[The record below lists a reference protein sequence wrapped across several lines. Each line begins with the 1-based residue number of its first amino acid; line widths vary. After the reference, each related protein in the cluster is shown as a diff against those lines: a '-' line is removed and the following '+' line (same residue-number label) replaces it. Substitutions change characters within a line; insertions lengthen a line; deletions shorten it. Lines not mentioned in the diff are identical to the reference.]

1 MALNVVWL
9 NQILK
14 EKDIS
19 MVPLFPW
26 GECPSEPHRNGFPS
40 ANPHISYPSLSPT
53 PPWESSRGSLSS

>member
-19 MVPLFPW
+19 VVPLFPW
-26 GECPSEPHRNGFPS
+26 GECPSEPHRNGFPF
-40 ANPHISYPSLSPT
+40 PYT
-53 PPWESSRGSLSS
+53 PMGIFKGFPFFLIKG